1 MYSYHIFYFLFK
13 WKTPKGRSL
22 LFEDQTDIENIVENN
37 YSNWERVYSSEKLDE
52 DEKQDLY
59 NEKNFFYEF
68 VHPVLYDTGKPGS
81 LLKHYERKEPQQ
93 KDREVSYIISCNGKT
108 YTLKIDA
115 INLNL
120 YTTGVGMM
128 TFFLI
133 NEREDQKEPMDILT
147 INQCG
152 RRIYPPFYKDIKE
165 KWETANYLKIE
176 GLNGDSS
183 LCYEDFSGYSYK
195 EKGNDNEQ
203 IKETYWTPASFIRN
217 LISDLSEELI
227 ITPVIDDRMFVN
239 CWYENDDLSKLIGT
253 DEDSLEKFF
262 LDEYGIDSE
271 GRKIKKS
278 DDFWYKYIYVDASR
292 PSCQNNDMRLKLLN
306 EQTYKRWQQDGFLYG
321 ASRYSFVF
329 LTKNDK
335 RRFQRDVLAKYM
347 RTVYAR
353 MVELVLIQRASILQF
368 SEKISQMELS
378 KGTKVS
384 ATINEQITSLH
395 KEYIRFVN
403 QIHFREV
410 TIQDQGIELYQLI
423 SKTLNIEEYVEDL
436 EKEIEEL
443 QQYVSMVDDRIRNKN
458 GDILNWIAALFL
470 PAGVAAELL
479 GNTLNK
485 DISLPVWKILSIILI
500 VMVGMYGILQ
510 LIKKSR

>member
-1 MYSYHIFYFLFK
+1 MNSMNSYHIFYFLFK
-13 WKTPKGRSL
+13 WKTPKGSTL
-22 LFEDQTDIENIVENN
+22 LFEDQTDIENIQKST
-37 YSNWERVYSSEKLDE
+37 YSNWERVYGSEKLDE
-52 DEKQDLY
+52 DEKQSLY

-68 VHPVLYDTGKPGS
+68 VHPVLYDTGDNGS

-93 KDREVSYIISCNGKT
+93 REVSYIISTSNKT

-120 YTTGVGMM
+120 YTTGVGML
-128 TFFLI
+128 TFFL
-133 NEREDQKEPMDILT
+133 NNLREDQKSPMDILT

-152 RRIYPPFYKDIKE
+152 RRIYPPFFDDIK
-165 KWETANYLKIE
+165 KKHETANYLKIE
-176 GLNGDSS
+176 GLNGDPV
-183 LCYEDFSGYSYK
+183 LYYENFSGYSYK
-195 EKGNDNEQ
+195 EKTNDNEQ
-203 IKETYWTPASFIRN
+203 IKDTYWTPASFIRN
-217 LISDLSEELI
+217 LISNLSEELV

-239 CWYENDDLSKLIGT
+239 CWYENDDLSKLLGT
-253 DEDSLEKFF
+253 DEASLNQFF
-262 LDEYGIDSE
+262 LDDYGTDIE

-278 DDFWYKYIYVDASR
+278 EDFWYKYVYVDASS
-292 PSCQNNDMRLKLLN
+292 PSCKNDDMRLKLLQK
-306 EQTYKRWQQDGFLYG
+306 QTYKRWQQDGFLYG

-329 LTKNDK
+329 LSKDDEYH
-335 RRFQRDVLAKYM
+335 FQRNVLAKYM

-378 KGTKVS
+378 KGKKVS

-443 QQYVSMVDDRIRNKN
+443 QQYVSMVDDKIRNKN

-470 PAGVAAELL
+470 PAGVASELL
-479 GNTLNK
+479 GNTVNP
-485 DISLPVWKILSIILI
+485 DISNWWFISIPM
-500 VMVGMYGILQ
+500 VMIGMYGILQ
-510 LIKKSR
+510 LIKKYR